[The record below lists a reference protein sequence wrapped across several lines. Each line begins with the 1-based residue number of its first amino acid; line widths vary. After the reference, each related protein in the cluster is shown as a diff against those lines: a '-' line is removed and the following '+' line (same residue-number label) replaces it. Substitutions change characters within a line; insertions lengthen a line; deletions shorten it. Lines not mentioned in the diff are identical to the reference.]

1 MVNVLNNNAK
11 APTEAKKG
19 SVDAMAKKLAEA
31 TGKAPINFT
40 EEQLNAA
47 GSMSDSLQYV
57 GVLVHPVKLQG
68 IGKRKGPN
76 GETVENMKDARF
88 LVGIRCKVLKPVD
101 VPDFGRITS
110 HTDVQQQEHVD
121 IASVKHYE
129 PGQTVDMTPLEFGV
143 LTAKPEFNGEIT
155 GGDDPNLYLSLGLRS
170 KTPKAVK
177 GVASKG
183 NDLQTVTIKFKSTTY
198 ARAASYEI
206 PVGRMIV
213 DAEGK
218 KSYAPFAEGTKEAE
232 EFAKWAAVVTK
243 TTAAKASS
251 KSHKTATDHRID
263 AYTNEARNSFLAAVS
278 RVSASQKAAAAK

>member
-1 MVNVLNNNAK
+1 MVNVVKNNAT

-19 SVDAMAKKLAEA
+19 SVDAKAKKLAEA
-31 TGKAPINFT
+31 SGKAPINLT

-57 GVLVHPVKLQG
+57 GVLVHPTKLQG

-76 GETVENMKDARF
+76 GEVVEAMKDARF

-110 HTDVQQQEHVD
+110 HTDVQQQENID
-121 IASVKHYE
+121 ITSVKHYE

-143 LTAKPEFNGEIT
+143 LTAKPEFDGEIT
-155 GGDDPNLYLSLGLRS
+155 GGDDPNLHLSLGLRN
-170 KTPKAVK
+170 KTPNGVK

-183 NDLQTVTIKFKSTTY
+183 NDMQTVTVKFKSTVY
-198 ARAASYEI
+198 ARAAAYEI
-206 PVGRMIV
+206 PVGQTVV
-213 DAEGK
+213 DADGK
-218 KSYAPFAEGTKEAE
+218 KSYAPFPEGSKEAQ
-232 EFAKWAAVVTK
+232 EFAKWTAVVTK
-243 TTAAKASS
+243 TSNAKTSS
-251 KSHKTATDHRID
+251 KSHKTAADKRAD
-263 AYTNEARNSFLAAVS
+263 AYTNEARNSFLAAVA